1 LPMRPQVARKRLG
14 VVGLGQIG
22 AKIAQRGAAFDL
34 TVGYH
39 SRSARPHVPY
49 RYFESLLAL
58 AEWCD
63 FLVVLTPHIA
73 GWSPESMQASL
84 QCFLDNAELHFA
96 GRPVRT
102 PI

>member
-1 LPMRPQVARKRLG
+1 MRPQVARKRLG
-14 VVGLGQIG
+14 VVGLGQTG

-39 SRSARPHVPY
+39 SRSARPRGPY

-63 FLVVLTPHIA
+63 FLVVATPHIA